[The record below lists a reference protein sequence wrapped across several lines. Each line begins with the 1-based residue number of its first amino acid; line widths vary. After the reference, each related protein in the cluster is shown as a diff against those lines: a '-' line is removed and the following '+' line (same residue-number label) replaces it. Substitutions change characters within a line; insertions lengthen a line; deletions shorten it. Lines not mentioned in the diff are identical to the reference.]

1 MKKSR
6 FSVAQIVGILKELDA
21 GSPATE
27 LGCRHGIHP
36 NTIRLLKDKYEG
48 LESSD
53 LGRLKQLE
61 AENSRMQRIIARQA
75 IEVDAVREL
84 IEKKRL
90 GLSQRKEAVR
100 ALRESGVS

>member
-6 FSVAQIVGILKELDA
+6 FSEAQIVGILKELDA
-21 GSPATE
+21 GSLATE

-61 AENSRMQRIIARQA
+61 AENSRMQRIIARQT
-75 IEVDAVREL
+75 IEVDAVRAL
-84 IEKKRL
+84 IEKNGWGSHSAKKR
-90 GLSQRKEAVR
+90 
-100 ALRESGVS
+100 